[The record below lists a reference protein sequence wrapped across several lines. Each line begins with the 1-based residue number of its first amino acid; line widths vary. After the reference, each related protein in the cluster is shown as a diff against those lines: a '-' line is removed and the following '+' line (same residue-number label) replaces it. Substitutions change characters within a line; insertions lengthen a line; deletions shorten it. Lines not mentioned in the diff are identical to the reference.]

1 MANIN
6 IVHGVYILCARR
18 VLGYF
23 TKVSSQNAGTIGS
36 SWRPTYLRS
45 LSAADPS
52 KIHILGIDYRG
63 YGLSTGAPSE
73 EGLIA
78 DGLAAVDWAIN
89 VVGLSPSRVALVG
102 QSLGTAVAIGVAER
116 LATDLR
122 NPTELGAVITIAGFS
137 NIKELVMTYA
147 ISGIIPIL
155 SPLRPYPFLQSLFAK
170 YIYESWRSDERIVS
184 LVKASKKLKLILL
197 HAYNDFDIPWS
208 HCDALFYAAANA
220 TLKDGDEP
228 LGFLEVAG
236 LKERTDY
243 GAESYR
249 HRWPA
254 ARSKGNTIE
263 QWIVTWGG
271 HNQVVTSAGTS
282 VIVAKALGL

>member
-1 MANIN
+1 MYFI
-6 IVHGVYILCARR
+6 C
-18 VLGYF
+18 VLSLATFFF
-23 TKVSSQNAGTIGS
+23 TKAPSQNAGTVGA

-63 YGLSTGAPSE
+63 YGLSTGTPSE
-73 EGLIA
+73 EGLIT

-102 QSLGTAVAIGVAER
+102 QSLGTAVTIAVAER
-116 LATDLR
+116 LATDPQ
-122 NPTELGAVITIAGFS
+122 NPIELGTVIAIAAFS
-137 NIKELVMTYA
+137 NIKDLVVTYA
-147 ISGIIPIL
+147 IGGVIPIL
-155 SPLRPYPFLQSLFAK
+155 SPLRPYPYLQNLFGK
-170 YIYESWRSDERIVS
+170 YIYDNWRSDQRIVS
-184 LVKASKKLKLILL
+184 LVKASKNLKLILL

-220 TLKDGDEP
+220 TLSDGDEP
-228 LGFLEVAG
+228 LGYLEVAQ

-243 GAESYR
+243 GVESYR
-249 HRWPA
+249 QSWPG
-254 ARSKGNTIE
+254 ARSKGNSIE